1 MRPMAAAM
9 RSESGLLI
17 SPRADT
23 HSQMYNVSRADRWI
37 QQGRDGGSGG
47 EGAEV
52 GSVAGASGV
61 HRQDKEVAV

>member
-9 RSESGLLI
+9 CSESGLLI
-17 SPRADT
+17 SRRADT

-37 QQGRDGGSGG
+37 QQGREGGWG